1 MIIKGL
7 IVEDFVNY
15 KKPCMVIEMPYCDFK
30 CDKENGCQ
38 LCQNSSLINEKD
50 IDISIERIIETYYI
64 NNPITKAIVFQ
75 GLEPLYEIGELIY
88 SIKII
93 RTYTNDDI
101 VIYTGYT
108 EDESRIFIDKIKQYP
123 NIIMKFGRF
132 RPNQEPHYD
141 DVLEVKLASNNQYGK
156 IIS

>member
-75 GLEPLYEIGELIY
+75 GLEPLYEIGELID

-101 VIYTGYT
+101 IIYTGYT

>member
-64 NNPITKAIVFQ
+64 SNPITKAIVFQ
-75 GLEPLYEIGELIY
+75 GLEPLYEIGKLID

-108 EDESRIFIDKIKQYP
+108 EDESRVFIDKIKQYP

-132 RPNQEPHYD
+132 HPNQEPHYD
-141 DVLEVKLASNNQYGK
+141 GVLEVKLASNNQYGK

>member
-15 KKPCMVIEMPYCDFK
+15 KKACMVIEMPYCDFK

-38 LCQNSSLINEKD
+38 LCQNSSLIKEKD
-50 IDISIERIIETYYI
+50 IDISTEQILKTYYLK
-64 NNPITKAIVFQ
+64 NPITKAIVFQ
-75 GLEPLYEIGELIY
+75 GLEPLYEIGELID

>member
-38 LCQNSSLINEKD
+38 LCQNSSLINEKE

-75 GLEPLYEIGELIY
+75 GLEPLYEIGELID

-93 RTYTNDDI
+93 R
-101 VIYTGYT
+101 
-108 EDESRIFIDKIKQYP
+108 S
-123 NIIMKFGRF
+123 
-132 RPNQEPHYD
+132 
-141 DVLEVKLASNNQYGK
+141 
-156 IIS
+156 

>member
-38 LCQNSSLINEKD
+38 LCQNSSLINEKE

-75 GLEPLYEIGELIY
+75 GLEPLYEIGELID

>member
-75 GLEPLYEIGELIY
+75 GLEPLYEIGELID

>member
-75 GLEPLYEIGELIY
+75 GLEPLYEIGELID

-108 EDESRIFIDKIKQYP
+108 EDESHIFIDKIKQYP

-141 DVLEVKLASNNQYGK
+141 GVLEVKLASNNQYGK

>member
-75 GLEPLYEIGELIY
+75 GLEPLYEIGELIDL
-88 SIKII
+88 IKII

-108 EDESRIFIDKIKQYP
+108 EDESCIFIDKIKQYP

>member
-75 GLEPLYEIGELIY
+75 GLEPLYEIGELIA